1 MSNNEWADSDC
12 EFIFYPG
19 LRNDQHPCALAI
31 EYIFLKKSLL
41 VTTVAGPVIIEI
53 CGQGPRHRP
62 PVWRRRPS
70 PPFVQC
76 PWSRGSNYRI
86 LNASLYRFD
95 RLEFFG
101 VCVEKAFF
109 IYVFLQ

>member
-12 EFIFYPG
+12 EFLFFYPG

-31 EYIFLKKSLL
+31 EYIFFFKKILL

-62 PVWRRRPS
+62 PLCGGGG
-70 PPFVQC
+70 PP
-76 PWSRGSNYRI
+76 
-86 LNASLYRFD
+86 
-95 RLEFFG
+95 RLLSSALGREEAIIEF
-101 VCVEKAFF
+101 
-109 IYVFLQ
+109 